1 MEICSPISITSL
13 HAFMSLPG
21 HVFFGQHPSGP
32 RHHDNR
38 ESMLLEKRRR
48 GHRTLPYSRFT
59 HTASQAERKVMKMF
73 RCTLIAVI
81 AALVIQS
88 AIQSAWA
95 APGAGAKAGGQF
107 NFYGSSSRSALS
119 SARES
124 SGNLRR
130 YAESVPAMAGGQAT
144 QGGGGMAAISP
155 IVAKE
160 AVDSIDHAVAKSE
173 KYLATARRQAEAA
186 GDKEGVATVD
196 QIGTHLAEVKKCCRD
211 LAECCEMDAID
222 GKRSAACCKE
232 LEAALG
238 KAIAAHDKLV
248 PPPTVGQGAMPA
260 GPHHP

>member
-1 MEICSPISITSL
+1 
-13 HAFMSLPG
+13 
-21 HVFFGQHPSGP
+21 
-32 RHHDNR
+32 
-38 ESMLLEKRRR
+38 
-48 GHRTLPYSRFT
+48 
-59 HTASQAERKVMKMF
+59 MKLI
-73 RCTLIAVI
+73 RCMLIAAVM
-81 AALVIQS
+81 ALV
-88 AIQSAWA
+88 IQSAWA
-95 APGAGAKAGGQF
+95 APGAGSKAGGQF

-119 SARES
+119 SARDY

-130 YAESVPAMAGGQAT
+130 YAESGPAMAVGQAA
-144 QGGGGMAAISP
+144 QAGGGMVAMSP

-186 GDKEGVATVD
+186 GDQEAVATVD

-222 GKRSAACCKE
+222 GNRSAACCKE

-248 PPPTVGQGAMPA
+248 PPPAVGHGAMPA
-260 GPHHP
+260 APHHP

>member
-1 MEICSPISITSL
+1 MLGSRDALAGRDYHTFRSVIGVSPGDPSI
-13 HAFMSLPG
+13 
-21 HVFFGQHPSGP
+21 
-32 RHHDNR
+32 
-38 ESMLLEKRRR
+38 
-48 GHRTLPYSRFT
+48 
-59 HTASQAERKVMKMF
+59 MKMI
-73 RCTLIAVI
+73 RCSLI
-81 AALVIQS
+81 AALAAL

-95 APGAGAKAGGQF
+95 APGAGSKAGGQF

-119 SARES
+119 SAREY

-130 YAESVPAMAGGQAT
+130 YAESGPATAGGQAVP
-144 QGGGGMAAISP
+144 GGGGTMAMSP

-186 GDKEGVATVD
+186 GDKESIVTLD
-196 QIGTHLAEVKKCCRD
+196 QIGAHLAEVKKCCRE

-248 PPPTVGQGAMPA
+248 PPPSAGHGGMPA
-260 GPHHP
+260 GSHHP

>member
-1 MEICSPISITSL
+1 M
-13 HAFMSLPG
+13 
-21 HVFFGQHPSGP
+21 
-32 RHHDNR
+32 
-38 ESMLLEKRRR
+38 
-48 GHRTLPYSRFT
+48 
-59 HTASQAERKVMKMF
+59 KVMKIG
-73 RCTLIAVI
+73 RCTLVAVVLLL
-81 AALVIQS
+81 AVQPS
-88 AIQSAWA
+88 WA

-119 SARES
+119 SARDY

-130 YAESVPAMAGGQAT
+130 YAES
-144 QGGGGMAAISP
+144 GGGMAGSQAVQGGGSGDAVAMSP
-155 IVAKE
+155 IVANE

-173 KYLATARRQAEAA
+173 KYLAVARRQADAA
-186 GDKEGVATVD
+186 GDKEAVATVD
-196 QIGTHLAEVKKCCRD
+196 QIGTLLNEVKKCCRD
-211 LAECCEMDAID
+211 LAECCEMDSID

>member
-1 MEICSPISITSL
+1 MT
-13 HAFMSLPG
+13 
-21 HVFFGQHPSGP
+21 
-32 RHHDNR
+32 
-38 ESMLLEKRRR
+38 
-48 GHRTLPYSRFT
+48 
-59 HTASQAERKVMKMF
+59 VMKKT
-73 RCTLIAVI
+73 RCMLVAAVVS
-81 AALVIQS
+81 LVIPS
-88 AIQSAWA
+88 AFA
-95 APGAGAKAGGQF
+95 APGAGAKASGQF

-119 SARES
+119 TAREY

-130 YAESVPAMAGGQAT
+130 YAESGGGMAGGQAVPA
-144 QGGGGMAAISP
+144 GGGMVAVSP

-186 GDKEGVATVD
+186 GDKEAVATVD

-211 LAECCEMDAID
+211 LAECCEMDMID

-248 PPPTVGQGAMPA
+248 PPPAAGHGAMPA